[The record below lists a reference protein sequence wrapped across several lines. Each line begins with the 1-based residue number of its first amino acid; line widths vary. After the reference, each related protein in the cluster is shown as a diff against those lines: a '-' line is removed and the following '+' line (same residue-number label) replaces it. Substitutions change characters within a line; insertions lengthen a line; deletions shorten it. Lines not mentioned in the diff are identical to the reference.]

1 MPSLEERIAAHAA
14 KQLALPAGR
23 LPADEFARYQKF
35 LKVETQHLKML
46 HRGGSSG
53 LAVCHARAAVLD
65 AVVRHIF
72 DAVCAAH
79 AAPARAVRV
88 AVVATGGYGRSELN
102 PHSDIDIMLLHDS
115 DGLSAARGKLPAL
128 LAALSGQGGLI
139 YSLYD
144 LKLKVGSSVRT
155 VDDCVRA
162 ANEDMQSKT
171 SLIEARLI
179 TGDEA
184 LFKRMQAVVLTKCIR
199 GFEDAYI
206 AARIADQCSR
216 RAKHGNS
223 PLMQEPHIKSGCGGL
238 RDYQNLLWM
247 AFVKYRTRSLA
258 DLEARELISPGD
270 ARDLHEA
277 YDFLLRTRNEL
288 HYHTG
293 RAADVLTKSVQP
305 QVAHN
310 LGHHERSPSRRLER
324 LMRDYYAHTRQ
335 IDLITRAVEQRL
347 ALLPA
352 PRRLPSLRELLLTG
366 RRRMKEQ
373 SADGFQIAEGVIY
386 ASSPRVFR
394 DQPARLMRV
403 FFLCQQ
409 RNLRLHPEL
418 AARVRR
424 DLDELVNAGFLRDP
438 HVRVT
443 FLEMLRQRGNV
454 APILRLMHETG
465 FLGRYLPEFGKL
477 TCLVQHEFFHQYT
490 ADEHTLVCIEKLDQL
505 FHATVRPFS
514 AYAELFR
521 EIEHPE
527 VLYLALLLHD
537 AGKAGENEDHSA
549 AGARLARRVSRRL
562 GLDGITAATLGLLIG
577 HHLDMAQVSQQR
589 DLDDP
594 AVARNFAALVPSPE
608 TLSMLTL
615 HTVADSLGTSD
626 KLWNGFKDTL
636 LLTLHHRAREAL
648 AGGAEFQRAEERQR
662 GLIAD
667 EVRKLAPESIPDEE
681 VAAHFDNLPP
691 RYFQI
696 HKASDIVTDL
706 ELANQFMTR
715 QLMEEEK
722 ALEPVVR
729 WANDPDRGCT
739 SMRICTF
746 DRAGLFSKVAG
757 SFTAAGL
764 NILSAHIFT
773 RADGVILDT
782 FHVNDAATGALAS
795 PASREKFESAL
806 VRSLLGHVDFRPLIA
821 RQKVNA
827 PLYQSFEGERLPTEV
842 RFDNDGS
849 DTRTVLDIQAEDRVG
864 LLFVILQVLS
874 ELGLD
879 ISLAKIN
886 TEKGAAVDSFYLTED
901 DGRKITS
908 VERQHAIE
916 GKLRAAILSLD
927 SAA

>member
-14 KQLALPAGR
+14 ERLALPAGR
-23 LPADEFARYQKF
+23 TPGDELPRYRAF
-35 LKVETQHLKML
+35 LKVETQRLKML
-46 HRGGSSG
+46 HRAGGG
-53 LAVCHARAAVLD
+53 GFAVCHARAAVLD

-72 DAVCAAH
+72 DALRALH
-79 AAPARAVRV
+79 ASSSASLKISI
-88 AVVATGGYGRSELN
+88 VATGGYGRAELN
-102 PHSDIDIMLLHDS
+102 PFSDIDLMILHDS
-115 DGLSAARGKLPAL
+115 DGLVAVRGKLPPL
-128 LAALSGQGGLI
+128 LAALTGPGGLI
-139 YSLYD
+139 YTLYD
-144 LKLKVGSSVRT
+144 IGLKVGSFVRT

-171 SLIEARLI
+171 SLIEARLV
-179 TGDEA
+179 TGDEP

-199 GFEDAYI
+199 GFEDDYI
-206 AARIADQCSR
+206 AARIADQASR
-216 RAKHGNS
+216 RSKHGNS
-223 PLMQEPHIKSGCGGL
+223 PLMQEPHIKSGGGGL

-270 ARDLHEA
+270 ARDLHKA

-288 HYHTG
+288 HYHTA

-310 LGHHERSPSRRLER
+310 LGYHERSPSRRLER

-347 ALLPA
+347 ALLPE
-352 PRRLPSLRELLLTG
+352 PRRLPSIRELILTG
-366 RRRMKEQ
+366 RRRIKEQ
-373 SADGFQIAEGVIY
+373 SADGFRFAEGVIY
-386 ASSPRVFR
+386 ATSPRVFK

-403 FFLCQQ
+403 FFHCQQ
-409 RNLRLHPEL
+409 RNLRPHPEL
-418 AARVRR
+418 AARIRH
-424 DLDELVNAGFLRDP
+424 DLDELVNAAFLRDP

-477 TCLVQHEFFHQYT
+477 TCLVQHEFYHQYT
-490 ADEHTLVCIEKLDQL
+490 ADEHTLVCIEKLDHL
-505 FHATVRPFS
+505 FHATARPLN
-514 AYAELFR
+514 AYADLFR

-527 VLYLALLLHD
+527 TLYLALLLHD
-537 AGKAGENEDHSA
+537 AGKAGENEDHSE

-562 GLDGITAATLGLLIG
+562 GLDGITAHTLGLLIE
-577 HHLDMAQVSQQR
+577 HHLAMAQVSQRR

-594 AVARNFAALVPSPE
+594 AVARNFAALVQSPE

-636 LLTLHHRAREAL
+636 LLTLHHRTRESL
-648 AGGAEFQRAEERQR
+648 AGGTEFLRAEARHRKQ
-662 GLIAD
+662 LAD
-667 EVRKLAPESIPDEE
+667 EVRELAPARITDEE
-681 VAAHFDNLPP
+681 LHAHFENLPP

-696 HKASDIVTDL
+696 HSPADIVTDL
-706 ELANQFMTR
+706 DLANQFMSR

-729 WANDPDRGCT
+729 WHDDPDRGCT
-739 SMRICTF
+739 SMKICTF

-782 FHVNDAATGALAS
+782 FHVNDAASGSLTT
-795 PASREKFESAL
+795 PACREKFESIL
-806 VRSLLGHVDFRPLIA
+806 IRSLDEHLDFRPLIT
-821 RQKVNA
+821 RQRINA
-827 PLYQSFEGERLPTEV
+827 PLYQSFEGERMLTEV

-849 DTRTVLDIQAEDRVG
+849 ESCTVMDIEAEDRVG
-864 LLFVILQVLS
+864 LLFVISQALS

-886 TEKGAAVDSFYLTED
+886 TEKGAAVDSFYITEI

-916 GKLRAAILSLD
+916 AKLRAAILSLD
-927 SAA
+927 AA